1 MATNV
6 AQQERSNNK
15 CYALSFKYIKI
26 LIFSENEKGLA
37 VFFFFFLLPNEIL
50 IFWKNEKGSWFLC
63 LFSKKMRISNAW
75 EATKTKWS
83 KWKEKK
89 KPREKQF
96 IRKKRLNIFFL
107 HMGKT
112 TSFKLIKTTRCW
124 FEVAQPPQPLIGLST
139 SQARSSLCPTRT
151 WPDCIGWGKIL
162 THNRPTRVSGLPVC
176 VVSISGPYRSVSGL
190 LEWSEIWQNFGRNM
204 AGFRQIW
211 SNLTR
216 SDQYFPI
223 SIKIGSRSWWIWPK
237 YAYIVGLKSLEFV
250 DLLVFGW
257 NSWFPT
263 REEQL
268 IRQVGFVSFSD
279 R

>member
-1 MATNV
+1 MKRGW
-6 AQQERSNNK
+6 Q
-15 CYALSFKYIKI
+15 
-26 LIFSENEKGLA
+26 
-37 VFFFFFLLPNEIL
+37 FFFFLLPNEIL

-162 THNRPTRVSGLPVC
+162 TRNRPDQSFGSTGLGRIDFG
-176 VVSISGPYRSVSGL
+176 SISVGFGSISVG
-190 LEWSEIWQNFGRNM
+190 FGFIGMERNL
-204 AGFRQIW
+204 ARF
-211 SNLTR
+211 
-216 SDQYFPI
+216 
-223 SIKIGSRSWWIWPK
+223 WPK
-237 YAYIVGLKSLEFV
+237 YGRISSNLVKSNKLWPIFSYIYKDRVEILM
-250 DLLVFGW
+250 DLAKICLYRR
-257 NSWFPT
+257 T
-263 REEQL
+263 
-268 IRQVGFVSFSD
+268 
-279 R
+279 